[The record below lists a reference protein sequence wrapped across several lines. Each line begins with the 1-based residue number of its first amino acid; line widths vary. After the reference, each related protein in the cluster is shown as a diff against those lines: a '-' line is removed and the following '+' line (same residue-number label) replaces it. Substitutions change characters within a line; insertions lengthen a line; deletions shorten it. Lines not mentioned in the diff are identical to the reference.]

1 MASNIKLK
9 RSAVPGRVPSVNDL
23 DLGELA
29 INTYDGKLYLK
40 RSYAGNDTIVDVS
53 SGYSLPVAT
62 TSVLG
67 GVKVD
72 GTSIT
77 VSQTGVI
84 SAGTAAYTINRQVE
98 IANGSTTTYILQVAP
113 KSPDY
118 VDVYIDGVY
127 QQKSAFIA
135 GSGTGVKDS
144 FIGNGI
150 QTDFVLSVTPV
161 DSSYIE
167 VYLSGIL
174 QKDTTAYTLTDDTVY
189 FSEAIPADVL
199 VEVISID
206 KKSQLILSE
215 APESGTV
222 IEILT
227 YSPTLNVKKIPLL
240 ATTASSEFNIGY
252 SLQVGDLAKLVWQGV
267 YQHSD
272 AYSILDYTLTL
283 DETVAVGDWLELT
296 LITSNA
302 IDATTSTT
310 ASSTVAE
317 NNDGIGVNTPLD
329 LNKQVHKLSWTGS
342 YAYTLGNGVE
352 GQIIYLVPS
361 LGQSS
366 GIYITVANIRLLSD
380 GAGSLAT
387 NSVYFPF
394 SEVFPTVV
402 TGIFTDGAWN
412 FSGGTVA

>member
-9 RSAVPGRVPSVNDL
+9 RSAVPGRVPTVNDL

-53 SGYSLPVAT
+53 AGYSLPVAT

-84 SAGTAAYTINRQVE
+84 SAGTSAYTINRQVE
-98 IANGSTTTYILQVAP
+98 IADGTTTTYILDVSP
-113 KSPDY
+113 KGPDY
-118 VDVYIDGVY
+118 VEIYVDGIY
-127 QQKSAFIA
+127 QKKDSFIA
-135 GSGTGVKDS
+135 GSGTGTKET
-144 FIGNGI
+144 FTGNGI

-161 DSSYIE
+161 DASYIE
-167 VYLSGIL
+167 VYLQGIL
-174 QKDTTAYTLTDDTVY
+174 QKDTTSYTLTDDTVY
-189 FSEAIPADVL
+189 FSEAIPADIL
-199 VEVISID
+199 VEVIIID

-227 YSPTLNVKKIPLL
+227 YSPTLNIKKISLL
-240 ATTASSEFNIGY
+240 ATSPASVFNIGY
-252 SLQVGDLAKLVWQGV
+252 SVQAGDLYKLVWGGV

-272 AYSILDYTLTL
+272 AYTVLDYTLTL
-283 DETVAVGDWLELT
+283 DETIPAGDWLELV
-296 LITSNA
+296 LITANP
-302 IDATTSTT
+302 IDSTTSTT
-310 ASSTVAE
+310 AASTVTE
-317 NNDGIGVNTPLD
+317 NNDGIGIDTPLD

-342 YAYTLGNGVE
+342 YAYTLGDGVE

-361 LGQSS
+361 AGQASS
-366 GIYITVANIRLLSD
+366 IYITVEHARLLND
-380 GAGSLAT
+380 GAGTVTDNA
-387 NSVYFPF
+387 VYFPF
-394 SEVFPTVV
+394 STALPTVI
-402 TGIFTDGAWN
+402 TAIFTDNAWN
-412 FSGGTVA
+412 FSGGSVA

>member
-9 RSAVPGRVPSVNDL
+9 RSAVPGRVPTVQDL

-53 SGYSLPVAT
+53 AGYSLPVAT

-84 SAGTAAYTINRQVE
+84 SAGTAAYTINRQAE
-98 IANGSTTTYILQVAP
+98 ISDGSTLTYILQVAP
-113 KSPDY
+113 KSSDY
-118 VDVYIDGVY
+118 IDVYVDGVY
-127 QQKSAFIA
+127 QKKDSFIA

-144 FIGNGI
+144 FTGNGI

-161 DSSYIE
+161 DASYIE
-167 VYLSGIL
+167 VYLSGIF
-174 QKDTTAYTLTDDTVY
+174 QEDTTSYTLTDDTVS
-189 FSEAIPADVL
+189 FSEAIPSDVL

-215 APESGTV
+215 APPNGSL
-222 IEILT
+222 IEIIT
-227 YSPTLNVKKIPLL
+227 YSPTLNVKKISLL
-240 ATTASSEFNIGY
+240 ATSATSVFNIGY
-252 SLQVGDLAKLVWQGV
+252 SLQTGDLCKLVWDGV
-267 YQHSD
+267 YQHSN
-272 AYSILDYTLTL
+272 AYSVLDYTLTL
-283 DETVAVGDWLELT
+283 TETIPAGDWLELT
-296 LITSNA
+296 LITSSA
-302 IDATTSTT
+302 IDATTSTV

-317 NNDGIGVNTPLD
+317 NNDGIGIDTPLD

-342 YAYTLGNGVE
+342 YAYTLGDGVE

-366 GIYITVANIRLLSD
+366 AVYITIAHARLLND
-380 GAGSLAT
+380 GAGT
-387 NSVYFPF
+387 INNNVVYFPF
-394 SEVFPTVV
+394 SAALPTVI

-412 FSGGTVA
+412 LSGGTVA